1 LAADTSEHAD
11 ELDMNPTKHSHIAM
25 NVVHTESEQ
34 VGPEQLA
41 RVDLNL
47 LVAFDALARER
58 NVTRAAARTG
68 VTQSAMSHAL
78 GRLRDMLGDPLLV
91 RGRGGMMLTPRAEAL
106 VVPLRA
112 GLTSLGRALAEPPVF
127 EPATARRAFRLASPD
142 LFDVLAI
149 PSMLER
155 VRREAPGVD
164 VIVAPLVERGLLDK
178 LEAGELDVAIVPSVD
193 GAPADTSPGLL
204 QRRLFRDR
212 FLCLLR
218 ADHPVL
224 KDRDKARPKR
234 RKAQLSLQDFAELS
248 HVLVSPSGGG
258 PGFVDQ
264 LLAEHGLRRRIA
276 LRIPHFY
283 SALAIVARSDLVVTA
298 PNALGY
304 LAPAELGVVA
314 VECPLPLPEHSVNLV
329 WHERYSKDAGHTWLR
344 QVVIELAREIQRDIS
359 R

>member
-1 LAADTSEHAD
+1 
-11 ELDMNPTKHSHIAM
+11 MKG
-25 NVVHTESEQ
+25 VHDGA
-34 VGPEQLA
+34 GPEQLS

-78 GRLRDMLGDPLLV
+78 GRLRDLLGDPLLV
-91 RGRGGMMLTPRAEAL
+91 RGRGGMMLTPRAEGL

-112 GLTSLGRALAEPPVF
+112 GLTTLGRALAEPPTF

-142 LFDVLAI
+142 LFDVLAV
-149 PSMLER
+149 PSLLER

-164 VIVAPLVERGLLDK
+164 MIVSPLQERALPEQ
-178 LEAGELDVAIVPSVD
+178 LETGELDVAIVPQVD
-193 GAPADTSPGLL
+193 RPRGAEPEAAPAGLL

-212 FLCLLR
+212 FICLLR
-218 ADHPVL
+218 ENHPIL
-224 KDRDKARPKR
+224 RECGRPRGKKSAAAR
-234 RKAQLSLQDFAELS
+234 LSLSAFTELS
-248 HVLVSPSGGG
+248 HVLVSPSGEG

-264 LLAEHGLRRRIA
+264 LLAQRGLRRRVA

-283 SALAIVARSDLVVTA
+283 SALAIVAKSDLVVTA
-298 PNALGY
+298 PHALGY
-304 LAPAELGVVA
+304 LAPASLGVVA
-314 VECPLPLPEHSVNLV
+314 VECPLPLPHHSVNLV

-344 QVVIELAREIQRDIS
+344 QLVIALAQRLGREVGLGSNARG
-359 R
+359 